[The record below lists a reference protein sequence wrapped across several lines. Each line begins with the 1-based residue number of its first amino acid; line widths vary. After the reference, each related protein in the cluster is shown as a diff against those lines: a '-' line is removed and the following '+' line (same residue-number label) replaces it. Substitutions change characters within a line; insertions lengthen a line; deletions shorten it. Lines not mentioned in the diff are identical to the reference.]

1 MTRGRVV
8 KKGTS
13 GTAVKYITRNRALK
27 KLQITPRDF
36 SHLCILKGIYPR
48 EPKHKNKVPGGG
60 KAFATIYHVKD
71 IQHLLHEPIL
81 SKLRE
86 YKTYTKKMNRLL
98 GRGEWSSAKKFE
110 QNKPTY
116 LLDHIIKERYP
127 TFSDALNDLDDVL
140 SHICLFSILPKIPM
154 SSRYFYTNDLIQKC
168 IQLRNEF
175 LHYIMHTHSLRKSF
189 ISIKGMYFQAEIHGH
204 QITWLMPFEFH
215 HNIPDS
221 VDMDT
226 MFTFLELYHQL
237 LKFVNY
243 KLYNDADLI
252 YPPSI
257 NHKLESSGVGLM
269 AMVPLLK
276 IDEIDH
282 ANNIQDTTVDDD
294 DITKTL
300 FSKCIF
306 YLSREVPK
314 DPLILIIRSFG
325 GKVGW
330 AHSPGSPYH
339 ENDERITHHI
349 IDRPVQEQIYL
360 NRVYIQPQWIFDC
373 SNQSKLLKTELYGL
387 GVELPPHLSPFE
399 ISNTNE
405 IISTLEEELLDV
417 DNYTEQQELAM
428 SMMSKKKRKLY
439 EAMQHGLRRQKKHQ

>member
-1 MTRGRVV
+1 MTRGRVI

-13 GTAVKYITRNRALK
+13 GTAVKYITRNKALK

-48 EPKHKNKVPGGG
+48 EPKHKNKVPGGS

-98 GRGEWSSAKKFE
+98 GRGEWFLAKKFE

-127 TFSDALNDLDDVL
+127 TFSDALSDLDDVL
-140 SHICLFSILPKIPM
+140 SHVFLFSILSKIPM

-175 LHYIMHTHSLRKSF
+175 LHYVMHTHSLRKSF

-215 HNIPDS
+215 HNVPDS
-221 VDMDT
+221 VDMDV

-243 KLYNDADLI
+243 KLYNDVGLI

-257 NHKLESSGVGLM
+257 NQKLESCGVGLM
-269 AMVPLLK
+269 AMAPSLK

-282 ANNIQDTTVDDD
+282 DTTVEEEEDE

-300 FSKCIF
+300 FSKCTF

-349 IDRPVQEQIYL
+349 IDRSVQEQVYL
-360 NRVYIQPQWIFDC
+360 NRVYIQPQWIFD
-373 SNQSKLLKTELYGL
+373 SANQSKLLKVELYGL
-387 GVELPPHLSPFE
+387 GVELPSHLSPFE
-399 ISNTNE
+399 VSTNE
-405 IISTLEEELLDV
+405 VVPTVEEEQELLDA
-417 DNYTEQQELAM
+417 DKYTEQQELAM

-439 EAMQHGLRRQKKHQ
+439 KVMQHGLSKQKKHQ